1 MPDAGDN
8 EVRRRLTLG
17 NPDAYNGGN
26 KLHACGLNQ
35 EATMNIRGLKRNH
48 IVGGLLAVSIVGLGV
63 GQFVLQNMAEAQRE
77 TVQAPMFEVDP
88 FWPKPLPNHWI
99 LGMAIG
105 VWVDE
110 QDNVWIIHRS
120 SATLAPKEKG
130 AEQNPPF
137 SECCRGAPPVLRF
150 DPAGNLVGSWGG
162 PGEGY
167 EWPGSNHG
175 IIVDHKGNV
184 WIGGNGP
191 KDAHILKFT
200 KDGKFLMQMGALGKN
215 AGSNDPN
222 NFGRVAKIWIDAKAN
237 EAYIADGYL
246 NKRVAVLD
254 ADTGKM
260 KRYWGAY
267 GNKPDDTN
275 LGPYDPKAPV
285 AQQFRNPVH
294 CADVSHDGLVYVC
307 DRPNNRLQVFKTD
320 GTFVKEAFYARN
332 TLGDGSTWDVA
343 FSKDPQQRFLFL
355 LDGQTN
361 KVRIL
366 LRETLE
372 ELTNFGEGGRQAGQF
387 YGVHSV
393 AIDSKGNLYTTET
406 YEGKRL
412 QKFVYKGI
420 GNVPRT
426 QGVLWPKK

>member
-1 MPDAGDN
+1 MSVLDRLRGSYKARKWAMAG
-8 EVRRRLTLG
+8 
-17 NPDAYNGGN
+17 A
-26 KLHACGLNQ
+26 
-35 EATMNIRGLKRNH
+35 
-48 IVGGLLAVSIVGLGV
+48 LAASVAALGLG
-63 GQFVLQNMAEAQRE
+63 QAVLQNKADAQAN
-77 TVQAPMFEVDP
+77 TVQAPIFEVDP
-88 FWPKPLPNHWI
+88 YWPKPLPKGWI

-105 VWVDE
+105 AWVDE
-110 QDNVWIIHRS
+110 QDHVWIIHRS

-130 AEQNPPF
+130 AEQSPPF
-137 SECCRGAPPVLRF
+137 SDCCRGAPPVLRF
-150 DPAGNLVGSWGG
+150 DPEGNLVSAWGG
-162 PGEGY
+162 PGQGY
-167 EWPGSNHG
+167 EWPESNHG
-175 IIVDHKGNV
+175 ITVDHKGNV
-184 WIGGNGP
+184 WIGGNGA

-200 KDGKFLMQMGALGKN
+200 KDGKFLQQFGGIGKN
-215 AGSNDPN
+215 GGSHDPN

-254 ADTGKM
+254 VDTGKM

-294 CADVSHDGLVYVC
+294 CADKSNDNLVYVC
-307 DRPNNRLQVFKTD
+307 DRPNNRLQVFTPD
-320 GTFVKEAFYARN
+320 GKFVKEAFYARS
-332 TLGDGSTWDVA
+332 TLGDGSTWDIA
-343 FSKDPQQRFLFL
+343 FSKDPQQKFIFL

-361 KVRIL
+361 KIRIL
-366 LRETLE
+366 LRDTLE
-372 ELTNFGEGGRQAGQF
+372 ELTNFGDGGRQPGLF

-393 AIDSKGNLYTTET
+393 ALDSKGNMYTTET

-420 GNVPRT
+420 GNVPRV
-426 QGVLWPKK
+426 QGAAWPKK